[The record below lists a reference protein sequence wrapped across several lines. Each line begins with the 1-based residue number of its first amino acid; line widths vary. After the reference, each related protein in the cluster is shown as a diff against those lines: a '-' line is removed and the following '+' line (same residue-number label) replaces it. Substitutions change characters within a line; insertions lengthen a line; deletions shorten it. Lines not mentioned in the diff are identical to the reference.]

1 MAQDLYVGAGN
12 RIRALRENRGYTRE
26 QLAEMADISSKFL
39 YEIEVGNKGFSART
53 LSMLAEVLGSSC
65 DYIIYGIAEYE
76 SKAEID
82 YILKQFSNEKIE
94 ELMKIFY
101 EICQLAL
108 L

>member
-53 LSMLAEVLGSSC
+53 LS
-65 DYIIYGIAEYE
+65 
-76 SKAEID
+76 
-82 YILKQFSNEKIE
+82 
-94 ELMKIFY
+94 
-101 EICQLAL
+101 L